1 MIIIG
6 IKCFLVTVREDLC
19 CSLLVSEDTSTRLS
33 SKHGCIWVLHYGEQ
47 QLPTQ
52 SMLSVVCPD
61 VPHILPNCAPW
72 YITAT
77 SCMQRGTAFLRFCIN
92 HLLSASQ
99 SPVISRS
106 VLKHVPWFH
115 YPV

>member
-33 SKHGCIWVLHYGEQ
+33 SKHGCIWVLDYGEQ

-61 VPHILPNCAPW
+61 VPHI
-72 YITAT
+72 
-77 SCMQRGTAFLRFCIN
+77 SHQ
-92 HLLSASQ
+92 
-99 SPVISRS
+99 
-106 VLKHVPWFH
+106 
-115 YPV
+115 